1 MADSERDSA
10 PKLLKVNFNDD
21 VGIMGGVGFNIR
33 KFFFDFRLSGYA
45 RSHVWNTFVSDGVSQ
60 RVRVPRTL
68 VYGGWSGSSSERKQR
83 VRRRTLFLHNK

>member
-45 RSHVWNTFVSDGVSQ
+45 RSLVWNTFVSDGVSQ
-60 RVRVPRTL
+60 RVRIPRNL
-68 VYGGWSGSSSERKQR
+68 VYGGSVG
-83 VRRRTLFLHNK
+83 FFF

>member
-60 RVRVPRTL
+60 RV
-68 VYGGWSGSSSERKQR
+68 SSSSEQKSR